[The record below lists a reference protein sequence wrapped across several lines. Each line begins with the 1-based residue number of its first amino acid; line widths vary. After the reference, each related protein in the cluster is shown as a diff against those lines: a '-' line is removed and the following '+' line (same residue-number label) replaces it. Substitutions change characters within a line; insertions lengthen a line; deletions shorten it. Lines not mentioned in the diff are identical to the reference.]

1 MKYFRKFEIKSQ
13 EIKEAAVVYDKTKI
27 STSMDAA
34 DIARKIMENIELYES
49 FYTLLLNRDNCV
61 IGYSLISQGGVS
73 GTLVDA
79 KLVAKHAIDHL
90 ASHVILLHNHPS
102 GNLKPSNPDIRLT
115 KKLKDGLKL
124 LDIEVLDHIILT
136 QESYYSMSDNGFI

>member
-13 EIKEAAVVYDKTKI
+13 EIKEATVVYDKTKI
-27 STSMDAA
+27 SNSMDAA

-49 FYTLLLNRDNCV
+49 FYTLLLNRTNCV

-90 ASHVILLHNHPS
+90 ASGVILLHNHPS
-102 GNLKPSNPDIRLT
+102 GNLNPSDPDIKLT
-115 KKLKDGLKL
+115 RKLKDGLKL
-124 LDIEVLDHIILT
+124 LDIDVLDHIILT
-136 QESYYSMSDNGFI
+136 QESYYSMADNGFI